1 MARVLGW
8 PVCGAID
15 SLGGLSVLLW
25 TVPPDPIKEGPSN
38 NYYLQA
44 MWPSYIIWSTYTGIH
59 LPLLAVPAEDDRVT
73 GGESQCSVAVYV
85 IIS

>member
-1 MARVLGW
+1 MARVAGVWCYRQSGFASLWRHAQVYRGQNMARVLGW

-38 NYYLQA
+38 
-44 MWPSYIIWSTYTGIH
+44 ITY
-59 LPLLAVPAEDDRVT
+59 R
-73 GGESQCSVAVYV
+73 QCGRHT
-85 IIS
+85 